1 MIQGVATP
9 APHSSA
15 LVSQYETLRSA
26 MLGEP
31 LPPAARSGL
40 VVLLQRGL
48 WGWIRSVTLGAIRQ
62 EPVLLTSIGSVDPP
76 ELSERRAVIQVL
88 ATLVMTIN
96 DGRPA

>member
-1 MIQGVATP
+1 
-9 APHSSA
+9 
-15 LVSQYETLRSA
+15 

-48 WGWIRSVTLGAIRQ
+48 WGWTRSVTLGAIQQ
-62 EPVLLTSIGSVDPP
+62 EPISITTSGSANPP

-88 ATLVMTIN
+88 ATLAMTIN
-96 DGRPA
+96 DRRPA